1 MTNFILA
8 GFYTLFELSPLLA
21 IGIVAFLV
29 TLLTNIVT
37 KYTTDQEKIKRLKN
51 EMKDLQDEMKQ
62 VGDDAEA
69 MQDIQSQIWP
79 KQKELM
85 LSSMKPF
92 IYYGIPLLLVFAWL
106 SQTIAYQPIQPGDDF
121 SVTAYVDETAP
132 NLSLDAANGL
142 TASQNNLYDPG
153 EGVFATQWTVNADEP
168 GQYNLSVIPDGTNQT
183 YTHSV
188 TVTDTYGYGQVE
200 KTFDNSKVN
209 RLTVGYQ
216 ATHPFGSFSIFGYQ
230 PGWLATY
237 IVLSLAFNLVLR
249 KLLDVA

>member
-1 MTNFILA
+1 MSNIITA
-8 GFYTLFELSPLLA
+8 GFYTLFEISPLLA
-21 IGIVAFLV
+21 IGVVAFLV
-29 TLLTNIVT
+29 TLLTNVVT
-37 KYTTDQEKIKRLKN
+37 KYTTDQEKIKRLKD
-51 EMKDLQDEMKQ
+51 EMQDLQDDMQ
-62 VGDDAEA
+62 DVGDDPEA
-69 MQDIQSQIWP
+69 MKDIQSQIWP

-106 SQTIAYQPIQPGDDF
+106 SQTIAYHPIQPGDEF
-121 SVTAYVDETAP
+121 PVTAYTDADAP
-132 NLSLDAANGL
+132 NLSLSTPDGL

-153 EGVFATQWTVNADEP
+153 EGVYATQWTVAADEA
-168 GQYNLSVIPDGTNQT
+168 GQYNLSVIPDDTNQS

-188 TVTDTYGYGQVE
+188 QVTDGYGYGQVE

-209 RLTVGYQ
+209 SISIGYQ